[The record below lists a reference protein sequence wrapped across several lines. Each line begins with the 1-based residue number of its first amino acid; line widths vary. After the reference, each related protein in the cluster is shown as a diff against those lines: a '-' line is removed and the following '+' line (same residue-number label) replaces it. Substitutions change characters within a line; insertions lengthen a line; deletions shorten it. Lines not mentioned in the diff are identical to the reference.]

1 MKYCVGLMLLCIA
14 HFASAQSTP
23 VHDTFDA
30 LLKKHV
36 SSDGKVNYKGF
47 IKDSVELNK
56 YLALL
61 SKTPPNAKWS
71 REEQIAYWI
80 NAYNAFTIKLIT
92 RHYPVKSIKDIGSI
106 ILIPCVNSPW
116 DFKFFVIGSEKM
128 DLNTIEH
135 EKLRKNFNE
144 PRIHMALVC
153 ASKSCPIL
161 LNEAYTPAKLEVQ
174 LAKQTRAFL
183 ADPFRNQIKA
193 NELQISAIFDWYKMD
208 FTKKGSTVESFIS
221 TWSGQ
226 KVKSGAKISYL
237 EYDWGLNDQ
246 K

>member
-1 MKYCVGLMLLCIA
+1 MKYCIGLILFCSV
-14 HFASAQSTP
+14 HFASAQSALS
-23 VHDTFDA
+23 HDAFDA

-36 SSDGKVNYKGF
+36 SKDGQVNYKGF

-56 YLALL
+56 YLVLL
-61 SKTPPNAKWS
+61 SKSAPTSKWS
-71 REEQIAYWI
+71 REEQMAFWI

-92 RHYPVKSIKDIGSI
+92 KHYPVKSIKDIGSVI
-106 ILIPCVNSPW
+106 QLPFVNSPW
-116 DFKFFVIGSEKM
+116 DFKFFTIGNEKM

-135 EKLRKNFNE
+135 EKLRKTFNE

-161 LNEAYTPAKLEVQ
+161 LNETYTAAKLEAQ

-183 ADPFRNQIKA
+183 SDPFRNQIKTD
-193 NELQISAIFDWYKMD
+193 ELQISAIFNWYNMD
-208 FTKKGSTVESFIS
+208 FTKKGSSVESFIS
-221 TWSGQ
+221 TWSGV
-226 KVKSGAKISYL
+226 KVKSGAKITYL
-237 EYDWGLNDQ
+237 EYDWSLNDQ